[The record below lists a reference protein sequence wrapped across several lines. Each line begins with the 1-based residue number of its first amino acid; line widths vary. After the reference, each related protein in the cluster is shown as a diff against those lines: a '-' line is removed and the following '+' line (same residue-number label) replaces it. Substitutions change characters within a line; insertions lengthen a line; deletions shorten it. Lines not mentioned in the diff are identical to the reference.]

1 MVKSPTEGEFNI
13 TMQPQ
18 SPDADRSRRLNAE
31 AARDSAKIVAVYVPR
46 GGSSMFARH
55 NRLIGIIFLIADV
68 LLVLTSFGL
77 ALEIRSH
84 LPGARPFYPLSN
96 YPLFISLTLVL
107 WVAVGVAAGIYRE
120 VREEDLRR
128 VFADPLKVGLVSTV
142 VLFAATFALKLEF
155 TSRLLLGIYAL
166 IDLLLMIGFRLAA
179 WRFAAPLRRRVAGF
193 RNFLL
198 VGDGPEL
205 AEIARTLEANEDHGM
220 RLYGFVRIQNGPAE
234 TLPTGLHKSYPTVTL
249 PELPELLR
257 RQVIDEVI
265 FAVAKDELEM
275 LRDAFLICE
284 EEGVKTRV
292 LLSFFPQIISKVYL
306 ERLGTTPLLTFS
318 ATPEDDSLLIKRGL
332 DFIMAFTALVVL
344 SPLLLILAALVKLTS
359 PGPVFF
365 SQTRCGLGGRKF
377 TLHKF
382 RSMHA
387 DADLLREELEA
398 LNEVDGPVF
407 KITNDPRCTPIG
419 RFMRKFSL
427 DELPQ
432 LVNIIKGD
440 MSFVGPRPPLPEEV
454 EKYERWQRRRL
465 RMHPGLTCLWALEGR
480 SKLSFR
486 RWMELDLEYIDHWS
500 MMLDWKIILRT
511 IPIVLVGRGAS

>member
-1 MVKSPTEGEFNI
+1 
-13 TMQPQ
+13 
-18 SPDADRSRRLNAE
+18 
-31 AARDSAKIVAVYVPR
+31 
-46 GGSSMFARH
+46 MFARH
-55 NRLIGIIFLIADV
+55 NRLIGVFFLFGDV
-68 LLVLTSFGL
+68 LVALASFGL

-84 LPGARPFYPLSN
+84 LAGARPLYPLSN
-96 YPLFISLTLVL
+96 YPWFIPLTVAI
-107 WVAVGVAAGIYRE
+107 WVGVGVAAGIYRE
-120 VREEDLRR
+120 VQVEDLRR
-128 VFADPLKVGLVSTV
+128 AFTDPLKIGLTSTIL
-142 VLFAATFALKLEF
+142 LFAVTFALNLAF
-155 TSRLLLGIYAL
+155 ISRLLLGIYAL
-166 IDLLLMIGFRLAA
+166 MDILLMIIFRLVT
-179 WRFAAPLRRRVAGF
+179 WRFAAPLRRSVAGF

-198 VGDGPEL
+198 VGDGPEV
-205 AEIARTLEANEDHGM
+205 AEIARTLEAHETRGM
-220 RLYGFVRIQNGPAE
+220 RLFGFVRVQTGPAE
-234 TLPTGLHKSYPTVTL
+234 ALPAGLTRSYPMVTL

-265 FAVAKDELEM
+265 FAVAKEDLEK
-275 LRDAFLICE
+275 LEEAFLLCE

-292 LLSFFPQIISKVYL
+292 LLSFFPQVISKVYL
-306 ERLGTTPLLTFS
+306 ERLGSKPLLTFS
-318 ATPEDDSLLIKRGL
+318 ATPEDESLLLKRGF
-332 DFIMAFTALVVL
+332 DFIMALLALVVF
-344 SPLLLILAALVKLTS
+344 SPLLLILAVLVKLTS
-359 PGPVFF
+359 RGPIFF
-365 SQTRCGLGGRKF
+365 TQTRCGLGGRRF

-382 RSMHA
+382 RSMRA

-407 KITNDPRCTPIG
+407 KIRNDPRCTLIG

-432 LVNIIKGD
+432 LVNIIRGD
-440 MSFVGPRPPLPEEV
+440 MSFVGPRPPLPQEV

-500 MMLDWKIILRT
+500 MMLDWKILLKT